1 MEKNELQKYLSK
13 TTHTLA
19 ELSEHFSLTP
29 AEVEKTILPFLDS
42 GLVFLTNSGY
52 GLTANY
58 NIKLCTVVLR
68 KNNFAFVRP
77 IDGPADKSKDIRI
90 SGYSL
95 NGYILEDVVYVQV
108 DHWNNG
114 KIVGLY
120 NREKRINGKVS
131 REGANK
137 FLLNSARNA
146 DSNIKIIIR
155 EDLSNFDIKDGDLIS
170 CHILESRVD
179 EIEVSFDKL
188 LVKSGEVGSDISS
201 IIVSN
206 DAPLTFPSDVLVQ
219 AKMIP
224 SSVSEADLEGRTD
237 FRDENIVTID
247 GEDALDF
254 DDAVQVK
261 KIINGYEVGV
271 HIADVSYYVKPNS
284 AIDEEAQK
292 RGTSIYVADRVVPMI
307 PVELSNGICSLNPD
321 VDRLTIS
328 VIMDVDSSG
337 KVYRSKIVPGVIH
350 SHGRLTYTQVNDYL
364 KGEKVNLSQDIKDML
379 LLLRDVTSKIRKR
392 REKFGAL
399 DLDSTE
405 IKFKLDEQGNPIE
418 VIKRTQEAGEKL
430 IEDLM
435 IIANVEVAKFLEAR
449 GIPTLFRVHDNP
461 PQDKLTNFKLFLR
474 NIHMSQDFPQK
485 VTSQTLSHWFRTIAD
500 DPQRSAISNFLLRSL
515 AKAQYSPYNTG
526 HFGLG
531 EDNYLHF
538 TSPIRRYPDLIVHR
552 TIRDYVFNQEKF
564 VKSQLLARLR
574 TLGYST
580 SAAERRATKIER
592 DVDDLESA
600 KYMSKHIGETFKG
613 HISGLNAQ
621 AIFIELEN
629 GIEGGLSLNDIDPT
643 NKYKFSEKHMNVQ
656 SLSKEVEMQ
665 LFKLG
670 QEIEVIVK
678 DVDFNSNRVN
688 FITPVAQKIAEAAA
702 NYQRESYRD
711 TQRLSHTRDNS
722 RLRYSKD
729 RKSSYRGRDDRNSS
743 YSRDKKSSYRGR
755 DDRNSSYSRD
765 KKSSYRGRDDRNSS
779 YSRDKKSSYR
789 GRDDRNNSYSR
800 YKKSSYRGRDD
811 RNSSYSRDKK
821 SSYRTDKKSNNSY
834 TKRKRTYNKD

>member
-1 MEKNELQKYLSK
+1 MEKNELQKYLSN

-19 ELSEHFSLTP
+19 EMSNHFSLTP
-29 AEVEKTILPFLDS
+29 DEIEKTISPFLDS
-42 GLVFLTNSGY
+42 GLVFLTNTGY
-52 GLTANY
+52 GLTEDY
-58 NIKLCTVVLR
+58 NIKLGTIVLR
-68 KNNFAFVRP
+68 KSNFAFVQP
-77 IDGPADKSKDIRI
+77 LDAPADRSKDIRI

-95 NGYILEDVVYVQV
+95 DGYILEDVVYVHQ
-108 DHWNNG
+108 DHWSNG

-120 NREKRINGKVS
+120 KRNKQITGKVS
-131 REGANK
+131 QNNTK
-137 FLLNSARNA
+137 QYILNSARNA
-146 DSNIKIIIR
+146 DSNIKIVIR
-155 EDLSNFDIKDGDLIS
+155 EDLSNLGVKDGDLIS
-170 CHILESRVD
+170 CHILESKID

-188 LVKSGEVGSDISS
+188 LVKADEVGADISA

-206 DAPLTFPSDVLVQ
+206 DAPLTFPSNVLVQ
-219 AKMIP
+219 AKMVP
-224 SSVSEADLEGRTD
+224 TSVAVSDLEGRTD
-237 FRDENIVTID
+237 FRDETIVTID

-254 DDAVQVK
+254 DDAVQAK
-261 KIINGYEVGV
+261 KINNGYEVGV

-284 AIDEEAQK
+284 AIDEEAQR

-307 PVELSNGICSLNPD
+307 PVELSNGICSLNPG

-350 SHGRLTYTQVNDYL
+350 SHGRLTYTQVNNYL
-364 KGEKVNLSQDIKDML
+364 KGEKIELSQDIKDTL
-379 LLLRDVTSKIRKR
+379 LLLKDVTRKIRRR

-405 IKFKLDEQGNPIE
+405 IKFKLDKLGNPID
-418 VIKRTQEAGEKL
+418 VVKRTQELGEEL

-435 IIANVEVAKFLEAR
+435 IIANVEVAKFLEQR

-474 NIHMSQDFPQK
+474 NIHMNQDFPHK
-485 VTSQTLSHWFRTIAD
+485 VTSQTLSHWFKTIAD
-500 DPQRSAISNFLLRSL
+500 DPQRPAISNFLLRSL

-538 TSPIRRYPDLIVHR
+538 TSPIRRYPDLVVHR
-552 TIRDYVFNQEKF
+552 TIRDYVFNQETF

-613 HISGLNAQ
+613 HISGINAQ

-629 GIEGGLSLNDIDPT
+629 GIEGSLSLQDIDPT
-643 NKYKFSEKHMNVQ
+643 NKFKFSEKHMNVQ
-656 SLSKEVEMQ
+656 SLSKDVEMI

-670 QEIEVIVK
+670 QEMEVIIK
-678 DVDFNSNRVN
+678 DVDLDLHRVN
-688 FITPVAQKIAEAAA
+688 FITPTAQKLAESATK
-702 NYQRESYRD
+702 YQNQSRIDADKLSRKRD
-711 TQRLSHTRDNS
+711 YSRLKYDKRSKFNS
-722 RLRYSKD
+722 RE
-729 RKSSYRGRDDRNSS
+729 RDDKKS
-743 YSRDKKSSYRGR
+743 YSRNKRPSSYQRKDSKNYHPRSDKTEYKGRNSTNREYSKGRKSFNRTNSKSFNRTDRRKSYDHKKSFSG
-755 DDRNSSYSRD
+755 
-765 KKSSYRGRDDRNSS
+765 G
-779 YSRDKKSSYR
+779 
-789 GRDDRNNSYSR
+789 
-800 YKKSSYRGRDD
+800 YKKTF
-811 RNSSYSRDKK
+811 KK
-821 SSYRTDKKSNNSY
+821 FKK
-834 TKRKRTYNKD
+834 D